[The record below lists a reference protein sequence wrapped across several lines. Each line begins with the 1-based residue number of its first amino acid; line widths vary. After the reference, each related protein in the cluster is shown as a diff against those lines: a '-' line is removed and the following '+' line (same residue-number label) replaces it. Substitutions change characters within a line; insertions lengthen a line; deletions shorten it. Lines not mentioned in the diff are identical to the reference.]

1 VVAPVADVEGA
12 TQVSLNKIFHL
23 HLLRRSTTSFTGSV
37 RPPRFRRCDTW
48 PSSQALAGLRRR
60 LFRCPRLPLGFGV
73 DGVLWNAM
81 MHSRGSE
88 LLRPVSATASHGF
101 LLRLLQ
107 RYNDDCFDDIWTSQ
121 DEANL
126 SLLNAPQSSH
136 LSLHFVACNRQLRR
150 RSTAT
155 QTASKPQMV
164 VLSASPPH
172 GMRSGGLSSTA
183 GTDESSIF

>member
-1 VVAPVADVEGA
+1 VIHGP
-12 TQVSLNKIFHL
+12 H
-23 HLLRRSTTSFTGSV
+23 LRRLLDYVVGCSDAPAF
-37 RPPRFRRCDTW
+37 PWD
-48 PSSQALAGLRRR
+48 LAWMA
-60 LFRCPRLPLGFGV
+60 
-73 DGVLWNAM
+73 LWNAM

-88 LLRPVSATASHGF
+88 LLRPVSAAASHGF

-150 RSTAT
+150 RSTGT
-155 QTASKPQMV
+155 QTASQPQMV